1 MSEDTWGEIREAHDK
16 AKWASL
22 LELCALHR
30 KRAPD
35 HLEAR
40 IPQAIALRHLNRFE
54 DAAALLQGTHDHE
67 TASQKCKYHCQCEL
81 GLTFEQMGKLDHA
94 RNAYQAAHYLIPTK
108 TVPIIYRGAMEL
120 RLGDFAA
127 ARDWLCRA
135 LDCPDGDF
143 DEAHFNI
150 GSTYLSEQ
158 NYLKAIEHY
167 QKAIAIDPDY
177 DLAWEF
183 LADAKRGLEIHQ
195 QSEGISRCV

>member
-1 MSEDTWGEIREAHDK
+1 MSEDTWDEIREAHDK

-22 LELCALHR
+22 LELCALHL
-30 KRAPD
+30 KRVPD

-54 DAAALLQGTHDHE
+54 EAATSLQETYDHE
-67 TASQKCKYHCQCEL
+67 SASPKCKYHCLCEL
-81 GLTFEQMGKLDHA
+81 GLTFEQMGKFDDA
-94 RNAYQAAHYLIPTK
+94 RSAYQSAHQLFATK
-108 TVPIIYRGAMEL
+108 TSAMIYRGVMEL
-120 RLGDFAA
+120 HLGDFAA
-127 ARDWLCRA
+127 ARVWLCRA
-135 LDCPDGDF
+135 LDCPEGDF

-167 QKAIAIDPDY
+167 QKAISIDPDY

-183 LADAKRGLEIHQ
+183 LADAKRALEIRQ
-195 QSEGISRCV
+195 CSE